1 MSQQTKGHLSAGQGT
16 AMLLGGVLGPGMLV
30 LPQLAAQAAGP
41 ASILAW
47 VGLLALSAPVA
58 ITFATLGT
66 RHPNG
71 GGVAAFTGLAF
82 GGRAAA
88 VVGWWF
94 YGAVP
99 IGIVAGAQVG
109 AVYVANT
116 LGVDKTVAAAT
127 LLAAAF
133 LANLAGLRTSG
144 RLQVTMVLLLI
155 ALLATA
161 VGTAAPHAS
170 AANFTPFAPYGMAGV
185 ISAAGVLFFAFVG
198 WEAATHLS
206 AEITDIRR
214 ATTVTLIVISVLYLS
229 VSITSIAVLGRAA
242 PLSALLETGIGA
254 AAGPIS
260 TAAAIA
266 LTFGA
271 INTYIAGAARLGA
284 SMAGSGSLPRW
295 FGKGGTPGRT
305 PSRSLALLATLTA
318 LIMLLPADLD
328 TLMRATSACLAAVT
342 TAGVAAAVRILP
354 PGRPRNTAIV
364 ATALSCIALAC
375 CGTYLAVP
383 AALSLIALLTAKP

>member
-1 MSQQTKGHLSAGQGT
+1 MSEQTQGRLSAGQGT

-30 LPQLAAQAAGP
+30 LPQLAAKAAGP

-58 ITFATLGT
+58 ITFATLGA
-66 RHPNG
+66 RYPNG

-88 VVGWWF
+88 VAGWWF

-99 IGIVAGAQVG
+99 LGIVAGAQVG
-109 AVYVANT
+109 AVYVAAT
-116 LGVDKTVAAAT
+116 LGVDQTIAAGT

-133 LANLAGLRTSG
+133 LANAAGLRTSG
-144 RLQVTMVLLLI
+144 RLQMTLVLLLI

-161 VGTAAPHAS
+161 VATAAPHAS
-170 AANFTPFAPYGMAGV
+170 AANFTPFAPYGLAGV
-185 ISAAGVLFFAFVG
+185 VSAAGVLFFAFVG

-206 AEITDIRR
+206 AEIGDIRR
-214 ATTVTLIVISVLYLS
+214 ATTVTLLVIAVLYLS
-229 VSITSIAVLGRAA
+229 VSITSIAVLGRPA
-242 PLSALLETGIGA
+242 PMSALLATGIGA
-254 AAGPIS
+254 AAGPI
-260 TAAAIA
+260 TMAAAIA

-284 SMAGSGSLPRW
+284 SMAGNGSLPSW
-295 FGKGGTPGRT
+295 FGKGGTPGQT
-305 PSRSLALLATLTA
+305 PYRSLALLAALTG
-318 LIMLLPADLD
+318 LVMLWPADLD

-342 TAGVAAAVRILP
+342 TAGVAAATRILP
-354 PGRPRNTAIV
+354 PGKQRNTAV
-364 ATALSCIALAC
+364 AATALSCIALAC

-383 AALSLIALLTAKP
+383 AALSLIALLAAKR

>member
-1 MSQQTKGHLSAGQGT
+1 
-16 AMLLGGVLGPGMLV
+16 MLLGGVLGPGMLV
-30 LPQLAAQAAGP
+30 LPQLAAEAAGP

-47 VGLLALSAPVA
+47 VGLLVLSAPVA

-66 RHPNG
+66 RYPNG
-71 GGVAAFTGLAF
+71 GGVAAFTALAF

-99 IGIVAGAQVG
+99 LGIVAGAKVG
-109 AVYVANT
+109 AAYVAAT
-116 LGVDKTVAAAT
+116 LGVDQTIAAGT

-133 LANLAGLRTSG
+133 LANAAGLRTSG
-144 RLQVTMVLLLI
+144 RLQVTLVLLLI

-161 VGTAAPHAS
+161 VVTAAPHAS

-185 ISAAGVLFFAFVG
+185 VSAAGVLFFAFVG

-206 AEITDIRR
+206 AEIGDIRR
-214 ATTVTLIVISVLYLS
+214 ATTVTLLVISVLYLS
-229 VSITSIAVLGRAA
+229 VSVTSIAALGRPA
-242 PLSALLETGIGA
+242 PMSALLETGIGA
-254 AAGPIS
+254 AAGPI
-260 TAAAIA
+260 TMAAAIA

-284 SMAGSGSLPRW
+284 SMARNGSLPSW
-295 FGKGGTPGRT
+295 FGEGGAPGQTPY
-305 PSRSLALLATLTA
+305 RSLALLAVLTG
-318 LIMLLPADLD
+318 LVMLWPTDLD

-342 TAGVAAAVRILP
+342 TVGVAAATRILP
-354 PGRPRNTAIV
+354 PGKQRNTAIA
-364 ATALSCIALAC
+364 ATVLSCIALAC

-383 AALSLIALLTAKP
+383 AALSLIALVAAKR